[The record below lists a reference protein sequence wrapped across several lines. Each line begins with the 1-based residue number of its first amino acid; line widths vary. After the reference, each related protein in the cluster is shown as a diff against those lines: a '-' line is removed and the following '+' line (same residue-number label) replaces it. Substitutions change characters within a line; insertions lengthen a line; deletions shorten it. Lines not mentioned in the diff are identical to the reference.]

1 MLRRPHQRLQASN
14 ACAACPFANGPPTNY
29 TRRVRLYI
37 RPVLCT
43 FVVVLLAAGAAN
55 SAWLREV
62 RAAAAS
68 PDPREA
74 TLAQATLELV
84 EREHLLHKRVDD
96 ELSRT
101 AFATYLDRLD
111 GGKMFLLKEDRD
123 ALAKYADKIDD
134 QLRAGVLDL
143 GRDGE
148 RIVLKRVA
156 MVQAW
161 VAELLASP
169 LDHSNQE
176 YFEIDPKKVQVAA
189 TEAELK
195 DRWRRALE
203 LEVLE
208 RVAQMQAR
216 LTPRKTNKAPRPVGN
231 AGRPKEKT
239 KDVGEEGSATALA
252 KIPKTP
258 EGREAKARAD
268 LAKSYA
274 ARFTRMS
281 HPAPI
286 DASADLLNAITASV
300 DPHSGYLPPS
310 EKANF
315 DIQMRGSLEGIGAVL
330 REKDDYIEVAELV
343 PGGAAWRQGQLDPG
357 DLILSVGSGQQEPVD
372 VIDMRIDEVVKMIR
386 GPKGTVV
393 NLRVRKATGQDE
405 TVSIT
410 RDIVV
415 VEETYAR
422 AAVINRK
429 GQPGYGYVYLPSFYG
444 GQGSAR
450 SAATDVR
457 RLLGQL
463 RSKRVGGLV
472 LDVRGNGGGLLGD
485 AVELSGAFID
495 QGPVVQVVDN
505 RGRRQVL
512 NDDKAGVDFD
522 GPLIVLVDKF
532 SASASE
538 ILAGALQDY
547 RRAIIVGTGPTHGK
561 GTVQTIIDLDRVT
574 GGKLDLGVFK
584 LTIQQ
589 FFRVDGAS
597 TQREGVKPD
606 IVLPDPAG
614 YIEAGERSLEHALPW
629 SKITPAKH
637 DDWTANVNLADLAGK
652 SAARVANEPAF
663 TRIAKL
669 TQLMTT
675 RKTETRVSL
684 AQPEFL
690 KRREQQ
696 RAEIEAATP
705 DLETEPKRF
714 EVVAFENSAP
724 VAAAPNGKKDSRL
737 DKWRDNLGRDP
748 WINEC
753 LNIFADLRK

>member
-1 MLRRPHQRLQASN
+1 MN
-14 ACAACPFANGPPTNY
+14 
-29 TRRVRLYI
+29 
-37 RPVLCT
+37 T
-43 FVVVLLAAGAAN
+43 FFIVLAAGTADALLL
-55 SAWLREV
+55 SQV
-62 RAAAAS
+62 RAAAAVSS

-74 TLAQATLELV
+74 ILAQATLELV
-84 EREHLLHKRVDD
+84 QREHLLHKRIDD
-96 ELSRT
+96 EVSRI
-101 AFATYLDRLD
+101 AFATYLDGLD
-111 GGKMFLLKEDRD
+111 GGKMFLLKADRD
-123 ALAKYADKIDD
+123 ALGKYADKIDD
-134 QLRAGVLDL
+134 QLQAGVLEL
-143 GRDGE
+143 AHAGE
-148 RIVLKRVA
+148 RMLLKRVS

-169 LDHSNQE
+169 LDLANQE
-176 YFEIDPKKVQVAA
+176 HFEIDSKKLQAAA

-208 RVAQMQAR
+208 RVAQMEAR
-216 LTPRKTNKAPRPVGN
+216 LAPRKTDKTPRPVGST
-231 AGRPKEKT
+231 GRPNEKT
-239 KDVGEEGSATALA
+239 KDVGGEGGAAALV
-252 KIPKTP
+252 KIPKSP

-274 ARFTRMS
+274 ARFTRLS
-281 HPAPI
+281 HPLPI
-286 DASADLLNAITASV
+286 DAPADLVNAITASV
-300 DPHSGYLPPS
+300 DPHTNYLPPS
-310 EKANF
+310 DKANF

-343 PGGAAWRQGQLDPG
+343 PGGAAWREGHLDPG
-357 DLILSVGSGQQEPVD
+357 DLILSVASGKREPVD
-372 VIDMRIDEVVKMIR
+372 VIDMRLDEVVKMIR

-393 NLRVRKATGQDE
+393 TLRVRKATGQEE
-405 TVSIT
+405 TVAIT

-429 GQPGYGYVYLPSFYG
+429 GQPAYGYVYLPSFYG
-444 GQGSAR
+444 GQDSAR
-450 SAATDVR
+450 SAASDVR
-457 RLLGQL
+457 RLLDQL
-463 RSKRVGGLV
+463 RSKQLAGLI

-485 AVELSGAFID
+485 AIDLTGAFID
-495 QGPVVQVVDN
+495 QGPVVQVADN

-512 NDDKAGVDFD
+512 NDEKAGVDFD
-522 GPLIVLVDKF
+522 GPLLVLVDRF

-561 GTVQTIIDLDRVT
+561 GTVQTLVDLDRVT

-589 FFRVDGAS
+589 FFRVNGAS

-629 SKITPAKH
+629 SQIPPAKH
-637 DDWTANVNLADLAGK
+637 AHWPAKLNLTDLAGK

-663 TRIAKL
+663 VRIAKL
-669 TQLMTT
+669 TQLMNA
-675 RKTETRVSL
+675 RKAETRVPL
-684 AQPEFL
+684 AQAEFM

-696 RAEIEAATP
+696 RAEIEAASP
-705 DLETEPKRF
+705 DLEKAPKRF
-714 EVVAFENSAP
+714 EVVPFENSAP
-724 VAAAPNGKKDSRL
+724 VAAAPNGRKDSRL
-737 DKWRDNLGRDP
+737 SKWRDTLGRDP
-748 WINEC
+748 WIDEC
-753 LNIFADLRK
+753 LSILGDLTK